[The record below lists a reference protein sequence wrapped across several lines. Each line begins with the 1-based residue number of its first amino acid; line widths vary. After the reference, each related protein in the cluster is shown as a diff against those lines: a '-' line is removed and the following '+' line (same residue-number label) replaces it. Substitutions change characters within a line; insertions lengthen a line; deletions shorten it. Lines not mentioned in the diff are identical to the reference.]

1 MLAFILISID
11 NASEYIK
18 NPSFYLFVGCTGFS
32 IVAQNRVYSI
42 VVTLRFLIVVASF
55 VAEQGL

>member
-11 NASEYIK
+11 NASKYIM
-18 NPSFYLFVGCTGFS
+18 NPSFYLFIGCTGFS

-42 VVTLRFLIVVASF
+42 AMVLRFLIVVVF
-55 VAEQGL
+55 LVAEQGL

>member
-11 NASEYIK
+11 NASEYIN